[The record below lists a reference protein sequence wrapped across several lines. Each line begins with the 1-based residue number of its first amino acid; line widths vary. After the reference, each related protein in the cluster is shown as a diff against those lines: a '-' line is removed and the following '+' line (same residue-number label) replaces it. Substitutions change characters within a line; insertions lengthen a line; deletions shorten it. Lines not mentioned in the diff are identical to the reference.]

1 MTADLR
7 FGRWQDVLANID
19 PVHAVIT
26 DPPYTS
32 RVEFGYRSG
41 TMIKN
46 GVGKSIRKPTIPY
59 AAITEAD
66 AVELAQWATSK
77 ATNWI
82 VAFNDHVGW
91 KWLADA
97 IEACGWYVFSPV
109 VWLARNSTPRF
120 CGDGPNDSCEYIVVA
135 RPRKVVKCG
144 SLPGYYDILRMS
156 SLSGESE
163 SLVGQKPL
171 QLMQAIVRD
180 YTKPDDTVCDPFV
193 GSGSTLLAA
202 LIEGRRA
209 IGSEMSPDN
218 FSKAFKRLAR
228 GYTPQLPFSESAAQ
242 PEQLKLGE
250 P

>member
-1 MTADLR
+1 VSADLR
-7 FGRWQDVLANID
+7 FGRWQDTLADIA
-19 PVHAVIT
+19 PVAAVIT

-46 GVGKSIRKPTIPY
+46 GVGKAIRKPTIPY
-59 AAITEAD
+59 AAITETD
-66 AVELAQWATSK
+66 AVEFAAWATAK
-77 ATNWI
+77 AQNWI
-82 VAFNDHVGW
+82 VAFNDHIGW

-97 IEACGWYVFSPV
+97 IESRGWYVFSPV

-144 SLPGYYDILRMS
+144 SLPGYYDVMRMS
-156 SLSGESE
+156 SLAGESE

-180 YTKPDDTVCDPFV
+180 YTSHGGTVCDPYA
-193 GSGSTLLAA
+193 GSGSTLRAA
-202 LIEGRRA
+202 VIEGRRA
-209 IGSEMSPDN
+209 IGSEMDRQN
-218 FSKAFKRLAR
+218 FDKASKRLAR
-228 GYTPQLPFSESAAQ
+228 GYTPRLFVESAAP